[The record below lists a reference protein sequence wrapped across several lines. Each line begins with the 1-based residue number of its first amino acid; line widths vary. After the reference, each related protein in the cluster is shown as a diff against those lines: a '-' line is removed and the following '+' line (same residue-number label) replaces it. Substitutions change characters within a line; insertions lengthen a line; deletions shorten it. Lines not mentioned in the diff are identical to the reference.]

1 MNEPQIR
8 DVYKRAID
16 MNAEAF
22 TGEEYDLA
30 YHALMVALHCGQRVG
45 DVGYLREVER
55 RALDQLR
62 YIDTHRPEYPHS
74 TAAAQTRGHF
84 SIFETAARQAKTRIL
99 IIENAKTL

>member
-45 DVGYLREVER
+45 DVGYLRV
-55 RALDQLR
+55 
-62 YIDTHRPEYPHS
+62 S
-74 TAAAQTRGHF
+74 SFF
-84 SIFETAARQAKTRIL
+84 SVRQKRF
-99 IIENAKTL
+99 NK